1 MQRSMHIL
9 AEVAQETGV
18 APDDLRGAKRT
29 HDIAKARFIAIYAI
43 RQALGLS
50 YNQIRRMFDYKHH
63 TSIMYAIARVESAP
77 ALKAVAN
84 RIIERQ
90 AA

>member
-1 MQRSMHIL
+1 MSKSMHIL
-9 AEVAQETGV
+9 ADVAQETGV
-18 APDDLRGAKRT
+18 TPEDLRGSKRT
-29 HDIAKARFIAIYAI
+29 HDIARARFIAIYAI

-50 YNQIRRMFDYKHH
+50 YNQIRRVFDYKHH

-77 ALKAVAN
+77 DLKATAM

>member
-1 MQRSMHIL
+1 MLRSIHIL
-9 AEVAQETGV
+9 NDVAHETGV
-18 APDDLRGAKRT
+18 TPDELRGPKRT
-29 HDIAKARFIAIYAI
+29 HDIAKARFIAIYAM
-43 RQALGLS
+43 RRALGLS

-77 ALKAVAN
+77 DLKAVAT